1 MADIPFR
8 RPYLFNSY
16 PLQICFMFILHFI
29 GRGSTFFLIISCSP
43 SGFVTL
49 HFKSCYVILCALCCA
64 CVLLP
69 FCLQLCSSHVLH
81 LYVFVLFFCFALF
94 FLILSFFSRCLF
106 TRYPH
111 CESTLLSLARR
122 PEDIRDNRGSLS
134 RKATGGWFGGS
145 PLHPQGRLLQNTLWG
160 LRIMATLL
168 CTTVERLKL
177 GLDITRSNDHG
188 KHYLLMRGRMTSL
201 LSHMA
206 SSPMN
211 LSVFVTNV
219 HHSSNNTGL
228 CSPTMVPST

>member
-1 MADIPFR
+1 MYGRHPIPPSLSLRFISFADLFYVHSTFY
-8 RPYLFNSY
+8 RPGFNFLLNHFLLSIGVCY
-16 PLQICFMFILHFI
+16 SSFLILLCHPLCFMF
-29 GRGSTFFLIISCSP
+29 
-43 SGFVTL
+43 
-49 HFKSCYVILCALCCA
+49 KCCA

-94 FLILSFFSRCLF
+94 FFFLSFFSRCLF
-106 TRYPH
+106 ARYPH

-177 GLDITRSNDHG
+177 GLDNYKI
-188 KHYLLMRGRMTSL
+188 K
-201 LSHMA
+201 
-206 SSPMN
+206 
-211 LSVFVTNV
+211 
-219 HHSSNNTGL
+219 
-228 CSPTMVPST
+228 

>member
-49 HFKSCYVILCALCCA
+49 QFKSCYVILCALCCA

-94 FLILSFFSRCLF
+94 FFSLPFFSRCLF

-188 KHYLLMRGRMTSL
+188 KHYLLIRGRMTSL
-201 LSHMA
+201 LSHIA

-211 LSVFVTNV
+211 LSVFVTKCTSLLEQHGSLFTN
-219 HHSSNNTGL
+219 
-228 CSPTMVPST
+228 MVPST

>member
-94 FLILSFFSRCLF
+94 FFFFHFFPAVCLLAIRTLRARCWVLLGGLKTF
-106 TRYPH
+106 SIIRARYR
-111 CESTLLSLARR
+111 EKLQVVARQVSSTSARTTTPKHSL
-122 PEDIRDNRGSLS
+122 G
-134 RKATGGWFGGS
+134 
-145 PLHPQGRLLQNTLWG
+145 
-160 LRIMATLL
+160 
-168 CTTVERLKL
+168 TTHN
-177 GLDITRSNDHG
+177 GH
-188 KHYLLMRGRMTSL
+188 
-201 LSHMA
+201 
-206 SSPMN
+206 
-211 LSVFVTNV
+211 VTPYY
-219 HHSSNNTGL
+219 H
-228 CSPTMVPST
+228 